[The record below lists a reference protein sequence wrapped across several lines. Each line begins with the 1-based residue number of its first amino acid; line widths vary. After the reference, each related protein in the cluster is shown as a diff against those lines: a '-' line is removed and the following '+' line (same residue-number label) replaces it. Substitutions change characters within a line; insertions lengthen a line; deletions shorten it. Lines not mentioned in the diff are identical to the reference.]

1 MVLVWT
7 GMYMIIRINEHCASN
22 WWSKVSKDDGD
33 DEDLYDENDN
43 VDDDD
48 GDDDDDEKEEEEEEE
63 EYVWRWWSISQQTR
77 VPKVP

>member
-22 WWSKVSKDDGD
+22 WWSKVFKDDGD

-48 GDDDDDEKEEEEEEE
+48 GDDDDDEKEEEEEE
-63 EYVWRWWSISQQTR
+63 YVWRWWSISQQTR

>member
-1 MVLVWT
+1 
-7 GMYMIIRINEHCASN
+7 MYMIIRINEHCASN
-22 WWSKVSKDDGD
+22 WWSKVFKDDGD
-33 DEDLYDENDN
+33 DEDLYDEDDN

-48 GDDDDDEKEEEEEEE
+48 GDDDDDEKEEEEE

>member
-1 MVLVWT
+1 
-7 GMYMIIRINEHCASN
+7 MYVIIRIIKQCASN
-22 WWSKVSKDDGD
+22 WWSKVFKDDGD

-48 GDDDDDEKEEEEEEE
+48 DGDDDDDEKEEEEG

>member
-22 WWSKVSKDDGD
+22 WWSKVFKDDGD

-48 GDDDDDEKEEEEEEE
+48 GDDDDDEKEEEEG